1 MTRRTAGVP
10 SDRTKEESAHAFGQA
25 APEIVGGVVDS
36 PGTREAQ
43 VTRCLDGLSAP
54 ARRLVEIGAVLGASF
69 TVADVA
75 EVLGQ
80 PIGSLLATVQEA
92 VDAGA
97 IVLTPDAL
105 EFRHEVICRVAY
117 EAVPPA
123 LLMPLHRQI
132 GKLFLQRREWAAAAN
147 HLMHGVTAGDWE
159 AAAGLE
165 HVARQVRTSS
175 PEWASELALRALA
188 LTDAADV
195 DRFGRAAT
203 VVESLV
209 SAGRLAEANYVARH
223 ALRSRGVPSAAAARL
238 RLALAEQ
245 LLFSGQPRA
254 AADEL
259 QSVVSDSEVPD
270 LVHAP
275 AELCLLRTMLAI
287 DDRSGAGRQVE
298 AILSGGRG
306 RDEFLPPAL
315 AALGVITWRD
325 GLVADGLALVR
336 AAALRSD
343 RQPLATADPFA
354 RAFLA
359 SMLTALGDLD
369 EATQLI
375 EATDDDISVAGD
387 RLWSAAPAVAAARV
401 NLVAGRLADASASAH
416 AAIDRANELGTSCF
430 LPAARAVLAE
440 VALMCGELS
449 EAAAHLECS
458 GSDTA
463 WPPWSACGRR
473 LAEARLSEAEGG
485 LERVLAQDADL
496 YDDVAVDAG
505 LLLDDPMGAAWL
517 VRTALAG
524 DDPDRAE
531 RVLVQAEHLAVVNSS
546 FQAVVA
552 AAKHAR
558 GLVHEE
564 PRLVQEAAE
573 LHRHPAAKASAWED
587 AGVLRLGVADR
598 AAGRHL
604 LERAV
609 VAYQQLGAERDA
621 ARVRSRLRAIGV
633 RWRHGRRTDRPVSG
647 WASLTDTEQAV
658 GELVAEGLTNAEV
671 AERMYLS
678 RHTVDFNLCQTCGHV
693 GCCDSSPGRHAT
705 RHYHAAG
712 HPVVRSFEPGED
724 WFWCYADQLMFNL
737 SAAPPAVSH
746 P

>member
-75 EVLGQ
+75 
-80 PIGSLLATVQEA
+80 
-92 VDAGA
+92 
-97 IVLTPDAL
+97 
-105 EFRHEVICRVAY
+105 
-117 EAVPPA
+117 VPPA

-147 HLMHGVTAGDWE
+147 HLMHGVTAGDRE

-245 LLFSGQPRA
+245 LLFSGQPQA

-275 AELCLLRTMLAI
+275 AELCLLRAMLAI

-315 AALGVITWRD
+315 AALGVIPWRD

-449 EAAAHLECS
+449 EAAASLECS
-458 GSDTA
+458 GSA
-463 WPPWSACGRR
+463 IVWPPWSACGRR

-678 RHTVDFNLCQTCGHV
+678 RHTVDFNLRQIFRKLGIRSRVTLARLYLERQRGNNAI
-693 GCCDSSPGRHAT
+693 DHA
-705 RHYHAAG
+705 
-712 HPVVRSFEPGED
+712 
-724 WFWCYADQLMFNL
+724 
-737 SAAPPAVSH
+737 SA
-746 P
+746 

>member
-25 APEIVGGVVDS
+25 APEIVGGVVGS

-80 PIGSLLATVQEA
+80 PIGGLLATVQEA

-147 HLMHGVTAGDWE
+147 HLMHGVTAGDRE

-254 AADEL
+254 PADEL
-259 QSVVSDSEVPD
+259 RSVVSDSGGLV

-306 RDEFLPPAL
+306 RDEFLPAAL

-463 WPPWSACGRR
+463 WTPWSACGRR
-473 LAEARLSEAEGG
+473 
-485 LERVLAQDADL
+485 
-496 YDDVAVDAG
+496 VAVDAG

-609 VAYQQLGAERDA
+609 VAYQQPGAER
-621 ARVRSRLRAIGV
+621 
-633 RWRHGRRTDRPVSG
+633 
-647 WASLTDTEQAV
+647 DTEQAV
-658 GELVAEGLTNAEV
+658 AELVAEGLTNAEV

-678 RHTVDFNLCQTCGHV
+678 RHTVDFNLRQIFRKLGIRSRVTLARLYLERQRGNNAI
-693 GCCDSSPGRHAT
+693 DHA
-705 RHYHAAG
+705 
-712 HPVVRSFEPGED
+712 
-724 WFWCYADQLMFNL
+724 
-737 SAAPPAVSH
+737 SA
-746 P
+746 

>member
-75 EVLGQ
+75 
-80 PIGSLLATVQEA
+80 
-92 VDAGA
+92 
-97 IVLTPDAL
+97 
-105 EFRHEVICRVAY
+105 
-117 EAVPPA
+117 VPPA

-147 HLMHGVTAGDWE
+147 HLMHGVTAGDRE

-306 RDEFLPPAL
+306 RDEFLPAAL

-463 WPPWSACGRR
+463 WPPWSPCGRR
-473 LAEARLSEAEGG
+473 
-485 LERVLAQDADL
+485 
-496 YDDVAVDAG
+496 VAVDAG

-658 GELVAEGLTNAEV
+658 AELVAEGLTNAEV

-678 RHTVDFNLCQTCGHV
+678 RHTVDFNLRQIFRKLGIRSRVTLARLYLERQRGNNAI
-693 GCCDSSPGRHAT
+693 DHA
-705 RHYHAAG
+705 
-712 HPVVRSFEPGED
+712 
-724 WFWCYADQLMFNL
+724 
-737 SAAPPAVSH
+737 SA
-746 P
+746 